1 MSPQM
6 NQEEFNQKTAYPS
19 LARKFDLFKTDW
31 HLLYNFEYKRPIA
44 ISTWYATINLLSQH
58 CLNSYPW
65 YLVNKTWSPKG
76 TLRFD
81 ENFDIIKPWL
91 FKFDLV
97 SEGFKFNNAGLNL
110 DELYYFQLMREKG
123 AALDIINIAIN
134 YLRKP
139 FISDLHD
146 QDQIYRLKKQEAEEV
161 LSLPDDKINPEK
173 YLFLNE
179 YLKISDTDIKT
190 AAREIV
196 LQHDFYLS
204 RLADTETARMK
215 YSRAVIK
222 ATELVELKAIVS
234 DFRQEVFAYARV

>member
-1 MSPQM
+1 MD
-6 NQEEFNQKTAYPS
+6 QEEFNQKTSYPS
-19 LARKFDLFKTDW
+19 LARKFDYFKTDW
-31 HLLYNFEYKRPIA
+31 HLLYNFEYKRPLVV
-44 ISTWYATINLLSQH
+44 STWYSTINLLAQH
-58 CLNSYPW
+58 CLNCYPW

-76 TLRFD
+76 TLRFN
-81 ENFDIIKPWL
+81 ENFDVIKPWL

-97 SEGFKFNNAGLNL
+97 DELFKFNSSELDL
-110 DELYYFQLMREKG
+110 DETYYFQLMREKG
-123 AALDIINIAIN
+123 AALDIVNVAIN

-146 QDQIYRLKKQEAEEV
+146 QDQIYRLKRQEAEEV
-161 LSLPDDKINPEK
+161 LSLPNDQIDNEK

-179 YLKISDTDIKT
+179 YLKISDVDIKT
-190 AAREIV
+190 AAREIM

-215 YSRAVIK
+215 YSRAIVK
-222 ATELVELKAIVS
+222 ASELVELKAIIS